1 MYRFLL
7 LACISGSAMAMQ
19 FDKVTIELG
28 HPANGSMVHLEDAKL
43 LAVSGF
49 SQFERWLSL
58 VNLAGDFNVQPV
70 AIPANAQYFSQA
82 RLIETDRAQNGPV
95 SRQALVFL
103 TLDGISVY
111 YPQAGQTEPLISS
124 SSLYRVLDK
133 NRLRSSEFVLQLGS
147 ERADFLI
154 PDFNHSHLFRQQADG
169 SFKQYSLNID
179 ALVTSWRDSPSYEP
193 RRYYIA
199 DVDLDGRRDLV
210 FIAGGKFQVFYQLA
224 DGAFNTEP
232 VTQNW
237 PVALSTEQQ
246 ADQRN
251 DAGRSYTGQN
261 IDSVRDITDIDG
273 DGIADIV
280 VNREQLA
287 DALER
292 TNSFRVHFGKQ
303 SVTGL
308 QFNAEPETQIT
319 TDTSPIAVMIDDFNA
334 DGRKDFYISSTHFGV
349 GTIVR
354 VLLRGS
360 ANLDIDFYLLN
371 GQRQYN
377 SKADFQQNAVN
388 DVSISNLRYDMP
400 LFELADLD
408 GSDQQS
414 LIVGEGG
421 DELRFYSPEP
431 ERLFSRRSERVKLPL
446 PRDARKVMV
455 ADLTGNGKDDI
466 VLPFDAQDKEGQ
478 RNQLLLLMN
487 TQSD

>member
-377 SKADFQQNAVN
+377 SKADFQQNAVI